1 MRKRITKKLHHLIR
15 NYICKAAGEKTGPND
30 PDDID
35 WNQAVVEKYDL
46 ERIPIEAELATNIKR
61 LKGISGVCPDFIIRQ
76 FEIGGGIAEAAVIF
90 LEGMVER
97 VLLNEN
103 LLKPLMIHYRPSK
116 PVQGSF
122 LDQILRVALP
132 VDVVRKCVNLH
143 DVIDHVLEGS
153 VVLLVDGESRGLALE
168 AAGFKT
174 RVPEEPMTEAVVR
187 GSREG
192 FTEALHINITL
203 LRRRLKTPNLV
214 LENMVLGRISHT
226 QVMVGYVRGLAAPE
240 LVAEVRE
247 RLQRIDIDGIFESN
261 YLEEMLR
268 DQPLSPFPQVIT
280 TERPDRVAANLLEG
294 RVAVLTE
301 NTPFALIVPGEFVA
315 HMQSPEDFYHHFILG
330 AFIRLLRWSAFAVSL
345 LLPSV
350 YVAVTTFH
358 QEMIPTRLLLSIVA
372 AREGV
377 PFPAVVEALVMEI
390 AFEILREAGV
400 RLPRAVGQATSIV
413 GALVIGEAAVMAG
426 VVSPLMVIVVAL
438 TGISSFLSPSFDLAI
453 SIRILRFPMMILA
466 SLLGLFGVAA
476 GVLAILIHFAGLRS
490 FGLPYLAGLTPFH
503 PDDWKDFLIRAPIWM
518 MRRRPTE
525 LSKSNQK
532 RQVPGLKPEPPD
544 RRPQGGIA

>member
-1 MRKRITKKLHHLIR
+1 MRKRIVKKLHHLIR
-15 NYICKAAGEKTGPND
+15 NYACKTAGKNIC
-30 PDDID
+30 PDDMD
-35 WNQAVVEKYDL
+35 RVHQTAVEKHDL
-46 ERIPIEAELATNIKR
+46 ERIPIETDLAANIKR
-61 LKGISGVCPDFIIRQ
+61 LKGIYGVCPDFIIRQ
-76 FEIGGGIAEAAVIF
+76 FEIGGGITKAAVIF

-97 VLLNEN
+97 VLLSEN
-103 LLKPLMIHYRPSK
+103 LLKPLMIHYRPLK

-122 LDQILRVALP
+122 LEQILRVVLP

-143 DVIDHVLEGS
+143 DVIDHVMEGS
-153 VVLLVDGESRGLALE
+153 VVLLVDGEPRGLALE

-174 RVPEEPMTEAVVR
+174 RAPEEPITEAVVR
-187 GSREG
+187 GAREG

-203 LRRRLKTPNLV
+203 LRRWLKTPNLV
-214 LENMVLGRISHT
+214 LESMVLGRISHT
-226 QVMVGYVRGLAAPE
+226 QVVVGYVRGLAVPE

-247 RLQRIDIDGIFESN
+247 RLQRIDIDGILESN

-268 DQPLSPFPQVIT
+268 DHPLSFFPQAIT

-294 RVAVLTE
+294 RVAILTE
-301 NTPFALIVPGEFVA
+301 NTPHALILPGEFVA
-315 HMQSPEDFYHHFILG
+315 HMQSPEDFYHHFVLG
-330 AFIRLLRWSAFAVSL
+330 VFIRLLRWSAFAVSL
-345 LLPSV
+345 LLPSI

-377 PFPAVVEALVMEI
+377 PFPAVVEALLMEI

-400 RLPRAVGQATSIV
+400 RLPRTVGQAVSIV

-453 SIRILRFPMMILA
+453 SIRILRFTMMILA
-466 SLLGLFGVAA
+466 GLLGLFGVAA
-476 GVLAILIHFAGLRS
+476 GVLAILIHLAGMRS
-490 FGLPYLAGLTPFH
+490 FGVPYLAGLTPFYS
-503 PDDWKDFLIRAPIWM
+503 DDWKDVFIRAPIWM
-518 MRRRPTE
+518 MRRRPAE
-525 LSKSNQK
+525 LSKSNRK
-532 RQVPGLKPEPPD
+532 RQAPGLKPEPPD
-544 RRPQGGIA
+544 RRPQGGRS

>member
-1 MRKRITKKLHHLIR
+1 MRKRIVKKLHHLIR
-15 NYICKAAGEKTGPND
+15 NYACKTAGKNIC
-30 PDDID
+30 PDDMD
-35 WNQAVVEKYDL
+35 WVQQTTVEKYDL
-46 ERIPIEAELATNIKR
+46 ERIPIEADLAANIKR
-61 LKGISGVCPDFIIRQ
+61 LKGIYGVCPDFIIRQ
-76 FEIGGGIAEAAVIF
+76 FEIGGGITKAAVIF

-97 VLLNEN
+97 VLLSEN
-103 LLKPLMIHYRPSK
+103 LLKPLMIHYRPLK

-122 LDQILRVALP
+122 LEQILRVVLP

-143 DVIDHVLEGS
+143 DVIDHVMEGS
-153 VVLLVDGESRGLALE
+153 VVLLVDGEPRGLALE

-174 RVPEEPMTEAVVR
+174 RAPEEPITEAVVR
-187 GSREG
+187 GAREG

-214 LENMVLGRISHT
+214 LERMVLGRISHT
-226 QVMVGYVRGLAAPE
+226 QVVVGYVRGLAAPE

-247 RLQRIDIDGIFESN
+247 RLQRIDIDGILESN

-268 DQPLSPFPQVIT
+268 DHPLSFFPQAIT

-294 RVAVLTE
+294 RVAILTE
-301 NTPFALIVPGEFVA
+301 NTPHALILPGEFVA
-315 HMQSPEDFYHHFILG
+315 HMQSPEDFYHHFVLG
-330 AFIRLLRWSAFAVSL
+330 VFIRLLRWSAFAVSL
-345 LLPSV
+345 LLPSI

-377 PFPAVVEALVMEI
+377 PFPAVVEALLMEI

-400 RLPRAVGQATSIV
+400 RLPRTVGQAVSIV

-453 SIRILRFPMMILA
+453 SIRILRFTMMILA
-466 SLLGLFGVAA
+466 GLLGLFGVAA
-476 GVLAILIHFAGLRS
+476 GVLAILIHLAGMRS
-490 FGLPYLAGLTPFH
+490 FGVPYLAGLTPFYS
-503 PDDWKDFLIRAPIWM
+503 DDWKDVFIRAPIWM
-518 MRRRPTE
+518 MRRRPAE
-525 LSKSNQK
+525 LSKSNRK
-532 RQVPGLKPEPPD
+532 RQAPGLKPEPPD
-544 RRPQGGIA
+544 RRPQGGRS

>member
-1 MRKRITKKLHHLIR
+1 MRKRIVKKLHHLIR
-15 NYICKAAGEKTGPND
+15 NYACKTAGKNIC
-30 PDDID
+30 PDDMD
-35 WNQAVVEKYDL
+35 WVHQTTVEKYDL
-46 ERIPIEAELATNIKR
+46 ERIPIEADLAANIKR

-103 LLKPLMIHYRPSK
+103 LLKPLMIHYRPFK
-116 PVQGSF
+116 PAQGSF

-143 DVIDHVLEGS
+143 DVIDQVLEGS

-187 GSREG
+187 GPREG
-192 FTEALHINITL
+192 FTEALHTNITL

-214 LENMVLGRISHT
+214 LESMVLGRISHT
-226 QVMVGYVRGLAAPE
+226 QVVVGYVRGLAAPE

-247 RLQRIDIDGIFESN
+247 RLQRIDIDGILESN

-268 DQPLSPFPQVIT
+268 DHPLSFFPQAIT
-280 TERPDRVAANLLEG
+280 TERPDRVAANMLEG

-301 NTPFALIVPGEFVA
+301 NTPFVLIVPGEFVA
-315 HMQSPEDFYHHFILG
+315 LMQSSEDFYHHFVLG
-330 AFIRLLRWSAFAVSL
+330 VFIRLLRWSAFAVSL

-358 QEMIPTRLLLSIVA
+358 QEMIPTGLLLSIVA

-377 PFPAVVEALVMEI
+377 PFPAVVEALIMEI
-390 AFEILREAGV
+390 AFEVLREAGV
-400 RLPRAVGQATSIV
+400 RLPRAVGPAVSIV
-413 GALVIGEAAVMAG
+413 GALVIGEAAVTAG

-453 SIRILRFPMMILA
+453 SIRILRFPMMFLA
-466 SLLGLFGVAA
+466 GLLGLFGVAA
-476 GVLAILIHFAGLRS
+476 GVLAILIHFAGMRS

-503 PDDWKDFLIRAPIWM
+503 PDDWKDVFIRAPIWM

-525 LSKSNQK
+525 LSKSNRK

-544 RRPQGGIA
+544 RRPQGGRS

>member
-1 MRKRITKKLHHLIR
+1 MRKRIAKKLHHLIR
-15 NYICKAAGEKTGPND
+15 NYAYKTAGKNTD
-30 PDDID
+30 PDDMD
-35 WNQAVVEKYDL
+35 WVHQTTVEKCDL
-46 ERIPIEAELATNIKR
+46 ERIPIEADLATNLKR
-61 LKGISGVCPDFIIRQ
+61 LKGIYGVCPDFIIRQ

-103 LLKPLMIHYRPSK
+103 LLKPLMIHYRPFQ
-116 PVQGSF
+116 PAQNSF

-132 VDVVRKCVNLH
+132 VDVVRECVNLH

-168 AAGFKT
+168 AAGFKS

-187 GSREG
+187 GPREG
-192 FTEALHINITL
+192 FTEALHTNITL

-214 LENMVLGRISHT
+214 LESMVLGRISHT
-226 QVMVGYVRGLAAPE
+226 QVVTGYVRGLAAPE
-240 LVAEVRE
+240 LVAEVKE
-247 RLQRIDIDGIFESN
+247 RLQRIDIDGILESN

-268 DQPLSPFPQVIT
+268 DHPFSFFPQAIT

-294 RVAVLTE
+294 RVAILTE
-301 NTPFALIVPGEFVA
+301 NTPFVLIVPGEFVA
-315 HMQSPEDFYHHFILG
+315 HMQSPEDFYHHFVLG
-330 AFIRLLRWSAFAVSL
+330 IFIRLLRWSAVAVSL

-350 YVAVTTFH
+350 YVAVTSFH

-377 PFPAVVEALVMEI
+377 PFPAVVEALIMEI
-390 AFEILREAGV
+390 TFEVLREAGV
-400 RLPRAVGQATSIV
+400 RLPRAVGQAVSIV
-413 GALVIGEAAVMAG
+413 GALVIGEAAVTAG

-453 SIRILRFPMMILA
+453 SIRILRFPMMFLA
-466 SLLGLFGVAA
+466 GLLGLFGVAA
-476 GVLAILIHFAGLRS
+476 GVLAILIHFAGMRS

-503 PDDWKDFLIRAPIWM
+503 PDDWKDAFIRAPIWM

-544 RRPQGGIA
+544 RHPQGGKS

>member
-1 MRKRITKKLHHLIR
+1 MRKRVVKKLHHLIR
-15 NYICKAAGEKTGPND
+15 NYAYKAAGKNTGP
-30 PDDID
+30 DDMD
-35 WNQAVVEKYDL
+35 WIHQAVVEKYDL
-46 ERIPIEAELATNIKR
+46 ERIPIEADLATNIKR
-61 LKGISGVCPDFIIRQ
+61 LKGISGYCPDFIIRQ
-76 FEIGGGIAEAAVIF
+76 FEIGGGIGEAAAIF

-103 LLKPLMIHYRPSK
+103 LLKPLMIHYRPFK
-116 PVQGSF
+116 PARGSF
-122 LDQILRVALP
+122 LDQILSVALP
-132 VDVVRKCVNLH
+132 VDVVKKCVNLH
-143 DVIDHVLEGS
+143 EVIDHVLEGS
-153 VVLLVDGESRGLALE
+153 VVLLVDGESEGLALE

-192 FTEALHINITL
+192 FTEALHTNITL

-214 LENMVLGRISHT
+214 LESMVLGRISHT
-226 QVMVGYVRGLAAPE
+226 QVVVGYVRGLAAPE

-247 RLQRIDIDGIFESN
+247 RLKRIDIDGILESN
-261 YLEEMLR
+261 YLEELLR
-268 DQPLSPFPQVIT
+268 DHPLSPFPQAIT

-294 RVAVLTE
+294 RVAILTE
-301 NTPFALIVPGEFVA
+301 NTPFVLIVPGELVA

-330 AFIRLLRWSAFAVSL
+330 VFIRLLRWCAFAVSL

-358 QEMIPTRLLLSIVA
+358 QEMIPIRLLLNIVA

-400 RLPRAVGQATSIV
+400 RLPRAVGQAVSIV

-453 SIRILRFPMMILA
+453 SIRILRFPMMFLA
-466 SLLGLFGVAA
+466 GLLGLFGVAT
-476 GVLAILIHFAGLRS
+476 GMLAVLIHLAGLRS
-490 FGLPYLAGLTPFH
+490 VGLPYLAGLTPFH
-503 PDDWKDFLIRAPIWM
+503 HDDWKDLFIRAPLWM
-518 MRRRPTE
+518 MRRRPAE
-525 LSKSNQK
+525 LSENNRK
-532 RQVPGLKPEPPD
+532 RQASGLKPEPPD
-544 RRPQGGIA
+544 RHPQGGTI